1 MMERYGVSV
10 NVWQCYRA
18 IIIAQKMLKGTL
30 KQHYAKLRRY
40 LEEQMRIYLTVCF
53 LLQTDFDESTN
64 KCSFKRLYISYS
76 MLRNGF
82 MQGCR
87 KIIGLDGIFLE
98 AVTGGALLATIG
110 RLLTIGCF
118 LMLGQ

>member
-1 MMERYGVSV
+1 MERYGVSV

-18 IIIAQKMLKGTL
+18 RIIAQKMLKSTL

-87 KIIGLDGIFLE
+87 KIIGLDGTFLE